1 MISPAVEQIW
11 RPRVIPNVKPAFLAT
26 EKRVFG
32 RFGLEPSGR
41 LIELA
46 DPPVSLRLL
55 ETGIGEP
62 VVFLHGI
69 SLASAHWAPIIARL
83 RSNRC
88 TMIDMPGHGGSAA
101 VDFGG
106 IDLRQWHNK
115 MLIALLD
122 QLSLPSVHIVGH
134 SYGGMIGM
142 WLALDAPARVRTVV
156 SIGTPSLAFGARPDL
171 MFRASAMRAVGPLM
185 LKSPMPGF
193 VHRAVLARALGRPA
207 IKAAAPGLIRVAY
220 LATRRP
226 GFATTASSY
235 LREQFRGPRATP
247 PRYQLTDGEL
257 ARIERPV
264 LVVWGDRDTRYQ
276 PIEEG
281 RQKAALMPQGR
292 FELVPGGHEPWL
304 DNTEASARVVA
315 SFLDHARAAAV

>member
-1 MISPAVEQIW
+1 
-11 RPRVIPNVKPAFLAT
+11 VKPAFLAT
-26 EKRVFG
+26 EKQVFG
-32 RFGLEPSGR
+32 RFGLEPSGQ

-62 VVFLHGI
+62 VMFLHGI

-88 TMIDMPGHGGSAA
+88 AMIDMPGHGGSAA
-101 VDFGG
+101 VDFIGV
-106 IDLRQWHNK
+106 DLRQWHNK

-142 WLALDAPARVRTVV
+142 WLALDAPARVASVV

-193 VHRAVLARALGRPA
+193 AHRAVLARALGGPA
-207 IKAAAPGLIRVAY
+207 IKAAAPDLIRVAY

-226 GFATTASSY
+226 GFATTASRY

-264 LVVWGDRDTRYQ
+264 LVVWGDQDTRYQ
-276 PIEEG
+276 PIEEA

-304 DNTEASARVVA
+304 DNTEACARVIA
-315 SFLDHARAAAV
+315 SFLDRARAAAA

>member
-1 MISPAVEQIW
+1 
-11 RPRVIPNVKPAFLAT
+11 VIPNVKPAFLAT
-26 EKRVFG
+26 EKQVFG

-41 LIELA
+41 IIELA

-62 VVFLHGI
+62 VVFMHGI

-88 TMIDMPGHGGSAA
+88 AMIDMPGHGGSAA
-101 VDFGG
+101 VDFRGV
-106 IDLRQWHNK
+106 DLRQWHNK

-122 QLSLPSVHIVGH
+122 QLSLPCVHIVGH
-134 SYGGMIGM
+134 SYGGMIAM
-142 WLALDAPARVRTVV
+142 WLALDAPARVASVV

-185 LKSPMPGF
+185 LKSPMPG
-193 VHRAVLARALGRPA
+193 VAHRAVLARALGRPA
-207 IKAAAPGLIRVAY
+207 IKAAAPDLIRVAY

-226 GFATTASSY
+226 GFATTASRY
-235 LREQFRGPRATP
+235 LREQFRGARATP
-247 PRYQLTDGEL
+247 PRYRLSDGEL

-264 LVVWGDRDTRYQ
+264 LVVWGDQDTRYQ
-276 PIEEG
+276 PTEEG

-304 DNTEASARVVA
+304 DNTEVCARVIA
-315 SFLDHARAAAV
+315 SFLDHARAAAA